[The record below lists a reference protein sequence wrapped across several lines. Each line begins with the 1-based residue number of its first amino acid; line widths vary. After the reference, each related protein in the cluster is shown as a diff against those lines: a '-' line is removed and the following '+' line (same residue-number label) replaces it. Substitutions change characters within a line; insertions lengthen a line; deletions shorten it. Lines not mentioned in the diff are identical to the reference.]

1 MGVVPASNLLGKVV
15 CVDWRAH
22 SRDFII
28 SSHGIGFNKRAPT
41 FTQENSEMPNY
52 TAPLNDLR
60 FALDLAGLQEV
71 ASWPGF
77 EDASED
83 LTHAVLEEA
92 GKFASEVLAPIN
104 RSGDQSGPTVNAGV
118 VTTSEDWRQ
127 AYAQFSEAGWTG
139 LVLDPE
145 YGGQGLPQTC
155 LLYTSP
161 SPRD

>member
-28 SSHGIGFNKRAPT
+28 SSHGIGFNKRSPT

-127 AYAQFSEAGWTG
+127 AYA
-139 LVLDPE
+139 
-145 YGGQGLPQTC
+145 C